1 MAKTSKPSKQDQIL
15 AKEAIDFLEAHSPS
29 LLKANG
35 NGVLNLTIEE
45 QAISFEVP
53 RKAFTVLIQ
62 TLRKMSDGKSSNIES
77 FDTILSTQ
85 NIADR
90 LGASRPHV
98 VKLLEKGEI
107 NFIKVGSHRRVKL
120 GDFLEYKMR
129 MENEY

>member
-1 MAKTSKPSKQDQIL
+1 MAISSSPSKQDQFL
-15 AKEAIDFLEAHSPS
+15 AKESLELLATHSPTLLEA
-29 LLKANG
+29 KG

-62 TLRKMSDGKSSNIES
+62 TLRKMADGQTSNIES

-85 NIADR
+85 EIANR

-98 VKLLEKGEI
+98 VKLLERGEM
-107 NFIKVGSHRRVKL
+107 NFVKVGSHRRVKL
-120 GDFLEYKMR
+120 GDFLDYKKKI
-129 MENEY
+129 ENEH